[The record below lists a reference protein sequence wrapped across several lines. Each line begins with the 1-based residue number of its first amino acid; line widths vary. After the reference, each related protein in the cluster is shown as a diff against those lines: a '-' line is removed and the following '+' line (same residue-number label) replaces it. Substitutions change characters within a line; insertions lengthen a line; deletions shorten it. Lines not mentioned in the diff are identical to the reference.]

1 MSHRHSCRFV
11 TSLAL
16 VALAGLL
23 LPACDH
29 AKDLVEQGK
38 KQAADIQK
46 SIETKTEEAK
56 SSPAPTA
63 AANSGAETSPA
74 VAPAAASPAATA
86 PPPAAAPAPVP
97 AAVDPALLVEAFL
110 KEVPEKKTN
119 ETLQALGAL
128 PEEFRARITE
138 CNLDGSLVNDMGL
151 AEVAKFPNL
160 VKINLVACTQI
171 TDNGLAA
178 IKDLKL
184 LEVVVLERCAI
195 SDAGIVHLRNLSNLK
210 VLNLNQT
217 AVTDAGFLK
226 LAPTSLSHLEE
237 LYITSVKV
245 DGSCF
250 RRVPLGDAL
259 RVLAA
264 GGSSLGLHLEV
275 LKTLRNLEEAN
286 LYSAQVSDKTVA
298 ALKGHSKLR
307 ILHLGLNG
315 LTDNGARQ
323 LTGLSGLEDLTFRGN
338 TGISDNCLAT
348 FKPCTK
354 LTHFGDK
361 ETMIT
366 QAGRN
371 FIKRFAPSCTFD
383 SQ

>member
-1 MSHRHSCRFV
+1 MAHPHSRV
-11 TSLAL
+11 LAALIAMASLFL
-16 VALAGLL
+16 S
-23 LPACDH
+23 ACDH

-46 SIETKTEEAK
+46 SLETKTEEAK
-56 SSPAPTA
+56 STPETA
-63 AANSGAETSPA
+63 ASTPQDSGAATTP
-74 VAPAAASPAATA
+74 PAAPPATTVT
-86 PPPAAAPAPVP
+86 PPPAEA
-97 AAVDPALLVEAFL
+97 DPAMLIEAFL
-110 KEVPEKKTN
+110 KEAPEKKSN
-119 ETLQALGAL
+119 ATLQALGAL

-138 CNLDGSLVNDMGL
+138 CNLDGSGVTDAGL

-160 VKINLVACTQI
+160 VKLNLVACTLI

-178 IKDLKL
+178 IKDLQKL
-184 LEVVVLERCAI
+184 EILVLERCAI
-195 SDAGIVHLRNLSNLK
+195 SDAGLVHLRKLSNLK

-226 LAPTSLSHLEE
+226 LAPTSLAHLEE
-237 LYITSVKV
+237 LYLTSVKV

-250 RRVPLGDAL
+250 RRVPLGDSL
-259 RVLAA
+259 RVLVA
-264 GGSSLGLHLEV
+264 GGSSLGLNLDI
-275 LKTLRNLEEAN
+275 LKSQRNLEEVN
-286 LYSAQVSDKTVA
+286 LYSAQVSDKTVV

-323 LTGLSGLEDLTFRGN
+323 LTGLSGLEDLTLRGN
-338 TGISDNCLAT
+338 PGISDKCLAT

-366 QAGRN
+366 PAGRAYIKN
-371 FIKRFAPSCTFD
+371 FARNCEFD